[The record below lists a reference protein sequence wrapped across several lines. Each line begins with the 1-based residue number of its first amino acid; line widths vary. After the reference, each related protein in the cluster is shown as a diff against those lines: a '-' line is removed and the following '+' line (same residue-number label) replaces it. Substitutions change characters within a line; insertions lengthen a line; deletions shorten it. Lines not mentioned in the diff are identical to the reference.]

1 VRAIPGTCAS
11 DGRGEDFVGF
21 LCGARLATGVH
32 FGEIVPQLTRIALA
46 ADVNTLAPGAGR
58 IPGTSVLAAVLA
70 RRAVS
75 AQPFLPTYLVI
86 FGLTAQPGGKKA
98 MVPREQTIA
107 DGELTFRRRHK
118 NRLYRLARLRSVCV
132 HRG

>member
-1 VRAIPGTCAS
+1 MRAIPGTCAS

-32 FGEIVPQLTRIALA
+32 FGEIIPQLTRIALA

-75 AQPFLPTYLVI
+75 AQPLLPTYLVI

-98 MVPREQTIA
+98 MAPLSV
-107 DGELTFRRRHK
+107 
-118 NRLYRLARLRSVCV
+118 NRPSRMGSSPSDEGTRTVFIGSPD
-132 HRG
+132 